1 MKINFLEKLLGSGF
15 YTGYIPFA
23 SGTFGSLIALII
35 YWIPGFEN
43 PFIIISAIILLTVY
57 GIFIGNKFDKIYGKD
72 PAEYTLDEMLGQWI
86 ALLFLPKTILISVIV
101 FFSWR
106 IFDIIKPYPA
116 NKLENL
122 PGGVGIIADDI
133 VASIYSLIFVHI
145 ILLIF
150 NLNY

>member
-1 MKINFLEKLLGSGF
+1 MKINFLERLLGSGF

-43 PFIIISAIILLTVY
+43 PFIIISAVILLTVY

-72 PAEYTLDEMLGQWI
+72 PAEYTLDEMIGQWI
-86 ALLFLPKTILISVIV
+86 ALLFLPKTILISIIA

-106 IFDIIKPYPA
+106 IFDIVKPYPA
-116 NKLENL
+116 RKLEDL
-122 PGGVGIIADDI
+122 PGGLGIIADDI
-133 VASIYSLIFVHI
+133 IASIYSLLFVHI
-145 ILLIF
+145 ILLNF